1 MIIFVETAHMS
12 SSETTQTK
20 QSIDF
25 TELEKPIQEIITLTN
40 KIDERYREK
49 CFEILLK
56 FYLMEKTGKPIVAS
70 VKEGF
75 EKKEAAKESFEVPID
90 VRAFLTQQTIPENVI
105 SKLFLIDKDEIRPI
119 YKIATGKKSEG
130 QIQVALLTAL
140 ENAIKAPGNKFEFS
154 IENVRTRCQK
164 LDVYDQANFTAVFK
178 RNGRLFNGLDDEEH
192 VELSPV
198 GQTELAETIL
208 TVTK

>member
-1 MIIFVETAHMS
+1 MS

-25 TELEKPIQEIITLTN
+25 AELEKPIQEIITLTN

-49 CFEILLK
+49 CFEILLN
-56 FYLMEKTGKPIVAS
+56 FYLMEKTGKPITVS
-70 VKEGF
+70 VKEEL
-75 EKKEAAKESFEVPID
+75 EKKEEVVKESFEVPID
-90 VRAFLTQQTIPENVI
+90 VRAFLIQQSIPEDVI
-105 SKLFLIDKDEIRPI
+105 SKLFFIAKGEIRPI
-119 YKIATGKKSEG
+119 YNITTGKKSEG

-140 ENAIKAPGNKFEFS
+140 ENAIKAPSNKFEFS
-154 IENVRTRCQK
+154 VENIRTRCQK
-164 LDVYDQANFTAVFK
+164 LNVYDIANFTAVFK

-198 GQTELAETIL
+198 GQTELAETIIL
-208 TVTK
+208 VTKQ

>member
-1 MIIFVETAHMS
+1 MS

-25 TELEKPIQEIITLTN
+25 AELEKPIQEIITLTN

-49 CFEILLK
+49 CFEILLN
-56 FYLMEKTGKPIVAS
+56 FYLMEKTGKLIATS
-70 VKEGF
+70 VKEGLK
-75 EKKEAAKESFEVPID
+75 KKEEAVKESFEVPID
-90 VRAFLTQQTIPENVI
+90 VRAFLTQQTIPEDVI
-105 SKLFLIDKDEIRPI
+105 SKLFLIDKGEIRPI
-119 YKIATGKKSEG
+119 YKITTGKKSEG

-154 IENVRTRCQK
+154 VENVRTRCQK
-164 LDVYDQANFTAVFK
+164 LNVYDIANFTAVFK
-178 RNGRLFNGLDDEEH
+178 RNGGLFNGLDDEEH
-192 VELSPV
+192 VELSPD